1 MQVEAQSD
9 SGKVTVTVR
18 EGERPL
24 VEAVVRS
31 GHAHVPTDALGEA
44 TLWLPVGVR
53 RVIVAGI
60 GFRPETLHVAVR
72 VRLDTTLTVQ
82 LVEQAT
88 ALAPVLVTAT
98 RTPRRLEDEPM
109 RVEVL
114 AGEDITE
121 KTEMRPAD
129 LTVLLSEISGV
140 RAQPTVPAIGAANL
154 RIQGLPGRYSELL
167 SDGLPLYGGPV
178 GGLGLLQIPPLDLRQ
193 AEVIKGAATAL
204 YGPSA
209 LGGVVNLVSR
219 APGNEDEILLNRT
232 SRSGTDRVAWA
243 TRQLNDRWGYTLL
256 AGVHRQQPVDVDGDG
271 WADLP
276 SVQRAELRPRVYW
289 NGARGR
295 RAFATIGGMVED
307 RKGGTMAGAVAPNGQ
322 HFPEGVK
329 TTRFDGGVVAS
340 FPVGERDTVTVRGAA
355 TGQWHRHEFGP
366 TVEHHRHSTLFSELA
381 VTLPRGQATWLVG
394 AAFERD
400 GLQRIGHLRLRLR
413 LHDAVGIRTGHLLA
427 RAAPVRV

>member
-1 MQVEAQSD
+1 
-9 SGKVTVTVR
+9 
-18 EGERPL
+18 
-24 VEAVVRS
+24 
-31 GHAHVPTDALGEA
+31 
-44 TLWLPVGVR
+44 
-53 RVIVAGI
+53 
-60 GFRPETLHVAVR
+60 
-72 VRLDTTLTVQ
+72 
-82 LVEQAT
+82 
-88 ALAPVLVTAT
+88 
-98 RTPRRLEDEPM
+98 
-109 RVEVL
+109 
-114 AGEDITE
+114 
-121 KTEMRPAD
+121 MRPAD
-129 LTVLLSEISGV
+129 VTVLLSEISGV

-178 GGLGLLQIPPLDLRQ
+178 SGLGLLQIPPLDLRQ

-276 SVQRAELRPRVYW
+276 SVERAELRPRVYC

-400 GLQRIGHLRLRLR
+400 GLHASDISGFDYAFTTPSVFAQGTFSLAQHLSASSSGRCDAHSRYGTVCSPRVSILWRPAAAWAARLS
-413 LHDAVGIRTGHLLA
+413 AATGSSPRHLSPRRQTRSGSPGSA
-427 RAAPVRV
+427 R